1 MVCVREIVL
10 GSAAAASILREFRR
24 PLYNADPAQKEAS
37 PMEYAKLGR
46 TDVTVS
52 RCCLGTMTWGSQNSE
67 AEAHEQ
73 MDYAL
78 SRGVNFWDTAELY
91 ASPPNPETQGLTETY
106 IGSWLRKTGK
116 RSEIVLASKVAGQ
129 GAAFGGLPWLR
140 KDGAVTRQTKAQ
152 IDEAVEGSLRRL
164 GTDYLDLYQLHWPD
178 RRVRVFG
185 GQTFKDYSLEF
196 ESFGDI
202 LLALDAHVKKGNIR
216 HVGVSNEF
224 PWGVMRFLSESDT
237 RGLPRIASI
246 QNAYHLAN
254 RTFEYGL
261 AEIAMREQVGLL
273 AYSPLAQGQLTGKY
287 LDGALPAGSRKALY
301 DRMQRYEGPGA
312 LEAFRS
318 YVDLARTHGL
328 DPAQLALK
336 FCDARPFV
344 TSTIIGATSMAQL
357 KTNIDA
363 FDLTWTDELEK
374 AVEAIHLRHPNPCP

>member
-1 MVCVREIVL
+1 
-10 GSAAAASILREFRR
+10 
-24 PLYNADPAQKEAS
+24 
-37 PMEYAKLGR
+37 MEYAKLGR

-52 RCCLGTMTWGSQNSE
+52 RCCLGTMTWGSQNTE

-78 SRGVNFWDTAELY
+78 GRGVNFWDTAELY
-91 ASPPNPETQGLTETY
+91 ASPPNTETQGLTETY
-106 IGSWLRKTGK
+106 IGSWLRKTG
-116 RSEIVLASKVAGQ
+116 RRQEIVLASKVAGQ

-185 GQTFKDYSLEF
+185 GQTYRDYSLEF

-202 LLALDAHVKKGNIR
+202 LLALDAHVKKGAIR

-224 PWGVMRFLSESDT
+224 PWGVMRFLSESET

-273 AYSPLAQGQLTGKY
+273 AYSPLAQGQLTSKY

-318 YVDLARTHGL
+318 YVDLARAHGL

-344 TSTIIGATSMAQL
+344 TATIIGATSMDQL

-374 AVEAIHLRHPNPCP
+374 AVDAIHLRHPNPCP

>member
-1 MVCVREIVL
+1 
-10 GSAAAASILREFRR
+10 
-24 PLYNADPAQKEAS
+24 
-37 PMEYAKLGR
+37 MEYAKLGR

-52 RCCLGTMTWGSQNSE
+52 RCCLGTMTWGSQNTE
-67 AEAHEQ
+67 AQAHEQ

-78 SRGVNFWDTAELY
+78 GRGVTFWDTAEMY
-91 ASPPNPETQGLTETY
+91 ASPPNPETQGRTEDY
-106 IGSWLRKTGK
+106 IGSWFQKTGK
-116 RSEIVLASKVAGQ
+116 RHEVVLASKVAGQ
-129 GAAFGGLPWLR
+129 GAAFGGLSWMR
-140 KDGAVTRQTKAQ
+140 KDGATTRQTKAQ

-164 GTDYLDLYQLHWPD
+164 KTDYLDLYQLHWPD

-185 GQTFKDYSLEF
+185 GQTFKDYDQDF

-202 LLALDAHVKKGNIR
+202 LEALDAHVKKGSIR

-224 PWGVMRFLSESDT
+224 PWGVMRFLAESET

-301 DRMQRYEGPGA
+301 NRMQRYEGPGSQ
-312 LEAFRS
+312 EAFHA
-318 YVDLARTHGL
+318 YVALAEANGIH
-328 DPAQLALK
+328 PAQLALK
-336 FCDARPFV
+336 FCDTRPF
-344 TSTIIGATSMAQL
+344 TTATIIGATSMEQL

-363 FDLTWTDELEK
+363 FDLAWTGDLED
-374 AVEAIHLRHPNPCP
+374 AVNAIHARHPNPCP